1 MIIVIKKK
9 MIRLKNIFNVGS
21 SLENGN
27 HVSKIQFEE
36 DEKVIKIGIVH
47 IQG

>member
-1 MIIVIKKK
+1 MYIDSKISDICTC
-9 MIRLKNIFNVGS
+9 S

-36 DEKVIKIGIVH
+36 DEKVIKIGIVE
-47 IQG
+47 IPG